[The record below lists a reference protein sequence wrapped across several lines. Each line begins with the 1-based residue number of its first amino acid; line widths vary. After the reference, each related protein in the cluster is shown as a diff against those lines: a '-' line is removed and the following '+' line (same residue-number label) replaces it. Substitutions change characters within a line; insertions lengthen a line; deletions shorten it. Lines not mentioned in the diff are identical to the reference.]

1 MNQIVPESSG
11 RNSCKCRGRDIA
23 SSCLFFLF
31 FKNPTKSPKAGV
43 SSSVGCLW
51 AQWRTSAWK
60 YNFSREFQEKLELTS
75 QRCQSQNLKTQT
87 RSLQDGGDGS
97 AGVRTQGERQRSCV
111 QWSWRCPEP
120 LPEGDKCPVLSVS
133 KSVANQGCW
142 SSPVDRSGLETR
154 QEIPARL
161 YPGPCCSRGQR
172 DQQQVPLL
180 TRSLWRW
187 MYKRVPCTE

>member
-1 MNQIVPESSG
+1 MQVNFLHKDRTRELIVFLLELKMRPLQPYLFSPQSGRPQMNQIVPESSG

-87 RSLQDGGDGS
+87 RSL
-97 AGVRTQGERQRSCV
+97 
-111 QWSWRCPEP
+111 
-120 LPEGDKCPVLSVS
+120 
-133 KSVANQGCW
+133 
-142 SSPVDRSGLETR
+142 
-154 QEIPARL
+154 
-161 YPGPCCSRGQR
+161 
-172 DQQQVPLL
+172 
-180 TRSLWRW
+180 
-187 MYKRVPCTE
+187 